1 MPRLPLALSLLAV
14 LVPAAY
20 AQDAAPAAKPQITVD
35 PRAIVDSMPQQGTLL
50 TGLYAT
56 QATIELCSVQAG
68 EPATTAMNAHRRQLE
83 SEMRM
88 DEATSKAAYDAIKA
102 DVEKT
107 GVDCAEGSKD
117 REQTAEVIAI
127 YAGAGTAPAQPAS
140 PMNPAT
146 PAPSATPT
154 DAATPATPAAP
165 AQ

>member
-1 MPRLPLALSLLAV
+1 MPRLTLALSLLAA

-20 AQDAAPAAKPQITVD
+20 AQDAAPAAKPDITVD
-35 PRAIVDSMPQQGTLL
+35 PRAVVDAMPQQGTLL

-56 QATIELCSVQAG
+56 QATIELCSVEVG

-83 SEMRM
+83 SELRM
-88 DEATSKAAYDAIKA
+88 DVATATAAYDAIKS

-107 GVDCAEGSKD
+107 GVDCAEGSRD

-127 YAGAGTAPAQPAS
+127 YSGQGAAPAQPAS
-140 PMNPAT
+140 PMDPAAA
-146 PAPSATPT
+146 PA
-154 DAATPATPAAP
+154 AAPVDPAAAPTPAAP